1 MSRRDDD
8 TSTPSLFRWAQE
20 LPNLALIAVSPLRKV
35 KPTSEANAGTR
46 PVLVFPGIMS
56 SDSSTSLFRR
66 SLEAS
71 GYHAYPSGLGFVTG
85 ITPESFA
92 TAQERLAE
100 VAEENQQ
107 KVILIGWSL
116 GGFFSRV
123 LAQRFPDLVE
133 MVVTLA
139 TPFSG
144 DRHANNAWRLYDLVN
159 DHTVDDPVFL
169 WKDWEE
175 KIQNAVRFY
184 ETAEER
190 DEAVEVP
197 YRHFALATNRKS
209 IAKIIEIL
217 DEKLGQQAA

>member
-159 DHTVDDPVFL
+159 DYTVDDPPFSDVP
-169 WKDWEE
+169 
-175 KIQNAVRFY
+175 AVKPP
-184 ETAEER
+184 
-190 DEAVEVP
+190 VP
-197 YRHFALATNRKS
+197 TS
-209 IAKIIEIL
+209 
-217 DEKLGQQAA
+217 